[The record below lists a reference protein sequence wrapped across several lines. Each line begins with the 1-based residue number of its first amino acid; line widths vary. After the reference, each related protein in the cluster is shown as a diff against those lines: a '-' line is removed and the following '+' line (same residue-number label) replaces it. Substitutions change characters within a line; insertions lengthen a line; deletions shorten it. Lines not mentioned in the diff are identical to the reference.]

1 MNTTYD
7 DIHVCSLLG
16 ESHVKS
22 TRSRTLKKSQRH
34 FHNNVTA
41 TPVPNIWHNK
51 HVIHLFL
58 KEKQLRLLD
67 LSMHYLID

>member
-22 TRSRTLKKSQRH
+22 TRSRTLKKSQRLIY
-34 FHNNVTA
+34 NNVTA
-41 TPVPNIWHNK
+41 TPVPNT
-51 HVIHLFL
+51 
-58 KEKQLRLLD
+58 
-67 LSMHYLID
+67 